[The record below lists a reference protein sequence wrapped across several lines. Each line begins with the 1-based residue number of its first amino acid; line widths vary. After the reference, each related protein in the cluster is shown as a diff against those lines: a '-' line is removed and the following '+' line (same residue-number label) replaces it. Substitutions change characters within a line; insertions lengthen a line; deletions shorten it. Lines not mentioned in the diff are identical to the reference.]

1 MLQLYFYPMAC
12 SLASRIALMEAGIE
26 ARYRLAHI
34 WNKKVLDDDSD
45 FLDVSSKGAVPV
57 LVLENGE
64 RLTETAAVLQYI
76 ADLRP
81 ESGLAPRPGDPD
93 RYRLQEWLSF
103 VGTEIHKA
111 FLFPTF
117 WYKDDASKAAARE
130 RIGRSVSVVAAHLAR
145 PGISRRRSLHCGGCA
160 SRLGAAAARP
170 CRRRSRAMAAACRL
184 SRPHPGAP
192 TGQGRNRHRDG
203 VAQDGG
209 GLAAS
214 KPERSTNQLA
224 DSPGTRLRRAGVNNH
239 PDAADEIIKRDIAHR
254 RKHAAVAR
262 IVAVVAEHK
271 EMAWRHPVDIGV
283 VVEAIVDAVERL
295 IADAVR

>member
-12 SLASRIALMEAGIE
+12 SLACRIALMEAGIE

-45 FLDVSSKGAVPV
+45 FLTVSSKGAVPV

-81 ESGLAPRPGDPD
+81 EARLAPPPGDPD

-117 WYKDDASKAAARE
+117 WYTDEAAKASARE
-130 RIGRSVSVVAAHLAR
+130 RLGRQVSVTAAHLADR
-145 PGISRRRSLHCGGCA
+145 PVGFSR
-160 SRLGAAAARP
+160 GAATDLRGLQIHAN
-170 CRRRSRAMAAACRL
+170 RRHDR
-184 SRPHPGAP
+184 
-192 TGQGRNRHRDG
+192 
-203 VAQDGG
+203 
-209 GLAAS
+209 
-214 KPERSTNQLA
+214 
-224 DSPGTRLRRAGVNNH
+224 
-239 PDAADEIIKRDIAHR
+239 
-254 RKHAAVAR
+254 
-262 IVAVVAEHK
+262 
-271 EMAWRHPVDIGV
+271 
-283 VVEAIVDAVERL
+283 
-295 IADAVR
+295 